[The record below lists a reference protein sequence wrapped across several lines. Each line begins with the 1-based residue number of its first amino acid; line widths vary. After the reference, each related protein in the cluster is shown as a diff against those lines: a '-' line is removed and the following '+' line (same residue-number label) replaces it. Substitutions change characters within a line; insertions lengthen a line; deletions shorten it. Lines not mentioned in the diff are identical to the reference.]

1 MTVDADLQT
10 TLKKKEKK
18 KKINQHSFLF
28 FFFKLFAS
36 HVLSVMHVCAM
47 LIPIFFF
54 IQR

>member
-28 FFFKLFAS
+28 FFKLFAS

-47 LIPIFFF
+47 LFFF